1 VNPFIELFRNP
12 VGFLTA
18 VAYFLG
24 LLTLVFLTLA
34 ACWRNVHIVKA
45 QFDHQYPNQWQ
56 YFPPASWL
64 LRVAAIPAVLAVD
77 AWALS
82 ALIWLVT

>member
-1 VNPFIELFRNP
+1 VNPFIELYQNP

-18 VAYFLG
+18 VAY
-24 LLTLVFLTLA
+24 TLA
-34 ACWRNVHIVKA
+34 LATLLVLTVAAVWRNAATIKA

-82 ALIWLVT
+82 ALIWLVF

>member
-1 VNPFIELFRNP
+1 MNPFIELYRDP
-12 VGFLTA
+12 VTFLTA
-18 VAYFLG
+18 VAYLLG

-34 ACWRNVHIVKA
+34 ACWRNAATLKA

-64 LRVAAIPAVLAVD
+64 LRVAAIPAVLAID

-82 ALIWLVT
+82 ALIWLVF